1 MVTTLTLDPK
11 IRDRL
16 KRYGHAGMT
25 YNEILQAMMD
35 RIDEQEFV
43 ADMVRRM
50 EAADAAG
57 SWVDF
62 KDV

>member
-25 YNEILQAMMD
+25 YNEFLQNTMD

-43 ADMVRRM
+43 ADMLRRAA
-50 EAADAAG
+50 EADEKG
-57 SWVDF
+57 SWVDLE
-62 KDV
+62 DA

>member
-1 MVTTLTLDPK
+1 MVTTLTVDPK

-25 YNEILQAMMD
+25 YNDILQALMD
-35 RIDEQEFV
+35 RIDEQEFL
-43 ADMVRRM
+43 ADMRRRA
-50 EAADAAG
+50 EAADAAR
-57 SWVDF
+57 SWVDL